1 MRPDKEPQHFIA
13 NRDGT
18 FVCDRCW
25 TKKEA
30 KSISRDDCELWN
42 TYSAGWTGPVHCHRC
57 LLNLPIYITEVS
69 EETSP
74 SPKSNVEIIIS
85 ITVH

>member
-1 MRPDKEPQHFIA
+1 MRSDKHPHHFIA
-13 NRDGT
+13 RPDGT

-30 KSISRDDCELWN
+30 KSIGRNDVELWN
-42 TYSAGWTGPVHCHRC
+42 TYSEGWTAPVMCYRC
-57 LLNLPIYITEVS
+57 LLNLPIYITEEKTPPKVIPVS
-69 EETSP
+69 T
-74 SPKSNVEIIIS
+74 EIIIS